1 MPIFIGTDQ
10 IRIMKQTIIVLLFIA
25 GLSVGASPDTHMNSI
40 DTTPITGFELD
51 RYLGT
56 WYEIARFPNSFEKN
70 LVGVTATYSMK
81 DNGMVK
87 VVNAGYKNSLDG
99 KYKSVVG
106 KAKFAGDPDT
116 GQLKVSFF
124 LFFYGDYHILKL
136 DKEHYQYALVGGST
150 SKYLWIL
157 AREPQLD
164 EEIYNALLKE
174 AEYRGYDLSLLEKVP
189 QKNTPM

>member
-1 MPIFIGTDQ
+1 
-10 IRIMKQTIIVLLFIA
+10 MKHTIIILLFIA
-25 GLSVGASPDTHMNSI
+25 GLSVGASSDTNMNSP

-70 LVGVTATYSMK
+70 LVGVTANYSMK
-81 DNGMVK
+81 DNGKVK

-99 KYKSVVG
+99 EYTAAIG
-106 KAKFAGDPDT
+106 KAKFAGNPNT

-136 DKEHYQYALVGGST
+136 DKEHYRYALVGGST

-157 AREPQLD
+157 ARESELD
-164 EEIYNALLKE
+164 EEIYNDLLKE
-174 AEYRGYDLSLLEKVP
+174 AETRGYDLSLLEKVP
-189 QKNTPM
+189 QQPINKMDR